1 MRGQQSVIAMRRK
14 GYAPAAV
21 WLYDL
26 GSERQRQPFP
36 WPDFGASAD
45 VDIEPTDSPSR
56 LDLRFCVGLRVWVQS
71 RDLARLEAI
80 TRTAVEAGAKRVLG
94 ALLDGERCIAMTDT
108 EGAIEWH
115 A

>member
-1 MRGQQSVIAMRRK
+1 M
-14 GYAPAAV
+14 
-21 WLYDL
+21 
-26 GSERQRQPFP
+26 
-36 WPDFGASAD
+36 
-45 VDIEPTDSPSR
+45 
-56 LDLRFCVGLRVWVQS
+56 QS